1 MVDHDPKLS
10 RELRRL
16 PAPRAGEG
24 FTRAVMARLD
34 TEPPAVPWLTLP
46 RLAMVATA
54 VVAVAVALSPT
65 FREPFPGGG
74 GAVPPTVAGDAAG
87 PAGLEGSAAA
97 AEPEST
103 PPGRSALDEA
113 SVEPGA
119 RRGAEPGDAAAGGG
133 APPSG
138 SSSGAG
144 ERGDDGRSGAAGNR
158 SYRPDRRVVRVTER
172 PGGET
177 PATEAPSA
185 AQAAGEARP
194 GTARSAAFDP
204 AAFDPAALDAVEREQ
219 ALRRLAELRREQRQL
234 DRRLTALA
242 ALVAPESAPALL
254 LGGDESVEL
263 VLDLTAAAPTA
274 GDMRPASYRPGGP
287 PGRL

>member
-119 RRGAEPGDAAAGGG
+119 RRGAPPTGTGSAAG
-133 APPSG
+133 
-138 SSSGAG
+138 
-144 ERGDDGRSGAAGNR
+144 EHGDEGRSGAAA
-158 SYRPDRRVVRVTER
+158 SPTYRPDRRVVRVTER

-177 PATEAPSA
+177 AATEAPAA
-185 AQAAGEARP
+185 AQAAAGDSRP
-194 GTARSAAFDP
+194 GTARPAAFELADFDP
-204 AAFDPAALDAVEREQ
+204 AAFDPGALDDGEREQ

-242 ALVAPESAPALL
+242 ALVAPESVPALL